1 MKKRNPTQGRGVVFQ
16 GDLFSHRRAVAAG
29 GRSRLSHEPFEEQNV
44 SMAPSPTIEVDSLTK
59 VYRDGWFRR
68 REIQALRGVTFS
80 VAQGEIFG
88 LLGPNG
94 AGKTTFIKILLGIAR
109 KSGGQAKLL
118 GRPAGDRRGRQN
130 VGYLPEHLRIPG
142 HQNALTALEY
152 YGKLSGLS
160 TSEIRAQ
167 SERLLEVVGLASRAK
182 DSVRKYSKGMLQRL
196 GLAQALLHNPQ
207 LLMLDEPT
215 DGLDPVGRSQIRGIL
230 KQLKGEGKT
239 IFLNSHLLLEVEM
252 ICDRVAILDRGQ
264 LKYVGP
270 VEIVAARTSEAAALE
285 VHLELAGSEET
296 VRSALNGRPLDQWE
310 PLGEDRFRAALRLA
324 DQDAVDACIDRLRAS
339 QVSIVALSRRR
350 VSLEDAFL
358 DMLDNPQA
366 E

>member
-1 MKKRNPTQGRGVVFQ
+1 
-16 GDLFSHRRAVAAG
+16 
-29 GRSRLSHEPFEEQNV
+29 
-44 SMAPSPTIEVDSLTK
+44 MAQTPTIEVDSLTK
-59 VYRDGWFRR
+59 VYRDGLFRR
-68 REIQALRGVTFS
+68 RGIQALRGVSFS
-80 VAQGEIFG
+80 VQPGEIFG

-109 KSGGQAKLL
+109 KSGGDAKLL
-118 GRPAGDRRGRQN
+118 GRPAGDRRGRKK
-130 VGYLPEHLRIPG
+130 VGYLPEHLRIPA
-142 HQNALTALEY
+142 HQNAYTTLEY

-160 TSEIRAQ
+160 RGEIRAQ
-167 SERLLEVVGLASRAK
+167 SERLLEVVGLAARAK

-196 GLAQALLHNPQ
+196 GLAQALLHDPQ
-207 LLMLDEPT
+207 LLILDEPT

-252 ICDRVAILDRGQ
+252 ICDRVAILDRGE

-270 VEIVAARTSEAAALE
+270 VETVAARTSGAAELE
-285 VHLELAGSEET
+285 VQLELAGQEST
-296 VRSALNGRPLDQWE
+296 VRGALNGRPLDLWE
-310 PLGEDRFRAALRLA
+310 PLGENRFRAALRLT
-324 DQDAVDACIDRLRAS
+324 DQDAVDACIDRLRSS

-358 DMLDNPQA
+358 QMLEKPKA

>member
-1 MKKRNPTQGRGVVFQ
+1 MY
-16 GDLFSHRRAVAAG
+16 
-29 GRSRLSHEPFEEQNV
+29 V
-44 SMAPSPTIEVDSLTK
+44 SMAQSPTIEVNSLTK
-59 VYRDGWFRR
+59 VYRDGLFRR
-68 REIQALRGVTFS
+68 RGIQALRSVTFS
-80 VAQGEIFG
+80 VEPGEIFG

-109 KSGGQAKLL
+109 KSGGEARLL
-118 GRPAGDRRGRQN
+118 GHAAGDRRGRMN
-130 VGYLPEHLRIPG
+130 VGYLPEHLRIPS
-142 HQNALTALEY
+142 HQNAYTALEY
-152 YGKLSGLS
+152 YGKLSGLAR
-160 TSEIRAQ
+160 SEIRAR
-167 SERLLEVVGLASRAK
+167 SDRLLEVVGLAARAK

-196 GLAQALLHNPQ
+196 GLAQALLHDPQ
-207 LLMLDEPT
+207 LLILDEPT

-239 IFLNSHLLLEVEM
+239 IFLNSHLLQEVEM
-252 ICDRVAILDRGQ
+252 ICDRVAILDRGE

-270 VEIVAARTSEAAALE
+270 VATVAARTSEAAELE
-285 VHLELAGSEET
+285 VHLELAGDEAT
-296 VRSALNGRPLDQWE
+296 VRGALNGRPLDLWE

-324 DQDAVDACIDRLRAS
+324 DQGAVDACIDRLRAS

-358 DMLDNPQA
+358 QMLDKPNA